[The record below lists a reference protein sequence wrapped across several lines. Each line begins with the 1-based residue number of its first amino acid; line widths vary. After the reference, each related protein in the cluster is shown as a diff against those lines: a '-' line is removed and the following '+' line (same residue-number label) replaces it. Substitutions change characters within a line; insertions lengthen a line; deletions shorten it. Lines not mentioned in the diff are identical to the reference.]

1 MVARQRD
8 RRLRDGDG
16 VIALAFLAGCFFG
29 VLVALG
35 TIALCQ
41 SAAPTAFE
49 RDLEDIRSLPEVR
62 NG

>member
-1 MVARQRD
+1 
-8 RRLRDGDG
+8 
-16 VIALAFLAGCFFG
+16 VIALVFLAGCFFG

-35 TIALCQ
+35 ALAFCQ
-41 SAAPTAFE
+41 AAAPTGFE